1 MASRIHYQV
10 NVCGGD
16 FQHVR
21 KCFRTW
27 KEEPLVYRKDRRMF
41 EDQNEVRILSGH
53 TFDST
58 EHARNALRQACR
70 PHDLYALAAEV
81 HDDSRNLW
89 IVMAA
94 YEE

>member
-58 EHARNALRQACR
+58 VTLPVNFVSANRVLIMPLPFAVRRTSFVQIAS
-70 PHDLYALAAEV
+70 D
-81 HDDSRNLW
+81 
-89 IVMAA
+89 
-94 YEE
+94 